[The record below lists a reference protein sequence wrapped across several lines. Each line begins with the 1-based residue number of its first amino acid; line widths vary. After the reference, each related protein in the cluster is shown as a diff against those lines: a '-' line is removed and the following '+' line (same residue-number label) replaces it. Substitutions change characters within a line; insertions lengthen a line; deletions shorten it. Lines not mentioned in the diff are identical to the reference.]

1 MSDVTDWRLAQ
12 LRLEHDALHDALTG
26 LPNRTLFM
34 DRVQQ
39 RLLRATRDPAATC
52 AVLFLDMDRFKL
64 VNDSLG
70 HAVGDKLLMALA
82 ARLATALRPGDTVA
96 RLGSDE
102 FAVLLEDI
110 SDPAEAMLVARRVL
124 RSLDLPFAVEG
135 HDLFASVSIGIALQS
150 PGLDAA
156 QLLGNA
162 DIAMDSAKRRG
173 RGRCALFDDRMRRQ
187 MVDRLARENELRL
200 AVDSALLTIH
210 YQPIVS
216 LATGEI
222 RGMEAL
228 ARWPEGWGPVPPSEF
243 IAIAEDTGM
252 IGSLGR
258 HVLRV
263 ALAALAAWRRAGLV
277 ADDVCMSVNLSA
289 RQLEDPGLA
298 ASVQAAIADTRLSP
312 HSLKLE
318 ITESTL
324 ISEPERTRDVF
335 AEVCAGG
342 IGLHLDDFG
351 TGYSSL
357 SALQRF
363 PVDALKI
370 DRSFVTGLGA
380 GDDDA
385 GGVIVRSTVAMAHSL
400 GLPVIAEG
408 IETPRQLRRLHELGC
423 EFGQGHLFSP
433 ALSAADT
440 ADLLA
445 RWRPEEVSVLLGAA

>member
-1 MSDVTDWRLAQ
+1 M
-12 LRLEHDALHDALTG
+12 
-26 LPNRTLFM
+26 
-34 DRVQQ
+34 
-39 RLLRATRDPAATC
+39 
-52 AVLFLDMDRFKL
+52 
-64 VNDSLG
+64 
-70 HAVGDKLLMALA
+70 
-82 ARLATALRPGDTVA
+82 
-96 RLGSDE
+96 
-102 FAVLLEDI
+102 
-110 SDPAEAMLVARRVL
+110 L
-124 RSLDLPFAVEG
+124 RSLDPPFAVEG

-150 PGLDAA
+150 PALDAA

-173 RGRCALFDDRMRRQ
+173 RGRCALFDDAMRRQ

-200 AVDSALLTIH
+200 AVDSALLSIH

-222 RGMEAL
+222 CGMEAL
-228 ARWPEGWGPVPPSEF
+228 ARWPEGWGPVSPSEF

-252 IGSLGR
+252 IGSLGQ

-263 ALAALAAWRRAGLV
+263 ALAALAGWRRTGLV
-277 ADDVCMSVNLSA
+277 VDDVCMSVNLSA
-289 RQLEDPGLA
+289 RQLDDPGLA
-298 ASVQAAIADTRLSP
+298 AAVQAAIADTRLSP
-312 HSLKLE
+312 RSLKLE

-324 ISEPERTRDVF
+324 IAEPERTRDVF

-370 DRSFVTGLGA
+370 DRSFVAGVGA
-380 GDDDA
+380 DDDDA
-385 GGVIVRSTVAMAHSL
+385 DEVIVRSTVAMAHSL

-408 IETPRQLRRLHELGC
+408 IETPRQLRRLHALGC

-440 ADLLA
+440 AALLA
-445 RWRPEEVSVLLGAA
+445 RWRPEEVGVLLGAD